1 MEQST
6 GIEQVN
12 QAVTQMDEVTQQN
25 AALVEE
31 AAAAAESVEEQA
43 QLLTE
48 AVGIFKL
55 DNSTV
60 VQHQARR
67 VAAPSHQPS
76 KPMEKHALAS
86 PAKKPAIK
94 TAAAKP
100 KALQAKASKP
110 DDGEWE
116 EF

>member
-1 MEQST
+1 M
-6 GIEQVN
+6 N

-43 QLLTE
+43 QNLTA

-55 DNSTV
+55 DSSHH
-60 VQHQARR
+60 VQQQSRR
-67 VAAPSHQPS
+67 IAAPVHQHAG
-76 KPMEKHALAS
+76 KAAEKHA
-86 PAKKPAIK
+86 PAAPARKPAAK
-94 TAAAKP
+94 PAPAAKP
-100 KALQAKASKP
+100 KALQAKTSKSE
-110 DDGEWE
+110 DGEWE